1 MARPKQ
7 TGLSY
12 FPKNVSFYTD
22 RKVRRLMHEFGA
34 KGILVYDYIL
44 CVIYEDK
51 GYYVEYDDHFAF
63 DVADI
68 LGCGIN
74 EDLVKEV
81 INGCIRVNLF
91 DKDLC
96 ERCHILTSAGIQRRY
111 STIKR
116 NAEINKEF
124 RVFTEETPVITAKTQ
139 VIATKTPVITAKTP
153 YKVKKRKVNIKVN
166 TKEKEK
172 EKPKRFL
179 PPSLDEVENYISEKG
194 YSVDAEAFIAFYT
207 AKNWFIGKNK
217 MKDWRAAIVTW
228 QKREN
233 DKKTIH
239 PGVINTQNIEYK
251 PF

>member
-12 FPKNVSFYTD
+12 FPKDVSFYTD

-44 CVIYEDK
+44 CVIYQDK
-51 GYYVEYDDHFAF
+51 GYYVNYDEHFAF

-91 DKDLC
+91 DKDLY

-116 NAEINKEF
+116 NAEINKDF
-124 RVFTEETPVITAKTQ
+124 MVFTDETVVIAAKTPI
-139 VIATKTPVITAKTP
+139 IATKTPIITAEIP
-153 YKVKKRKVNIKVN
+153 QSKVKKSKVNN
-166 TKEKEK
+166 KEKEK
-172 EKPKRFL
+172 ETAKRFL
-179 PPSLDEVENYISEKG
+179 PPSIEQVKKFVLEKN
-194 YSVDAEAFIAFYT
+194 YSVDAESFIAFYQSI
-207 AKNWFIGKNK
+207 NWFVGKNK
-217 MKDWRAAIVTW
+217 MKDWRAAVVTW
-228 QKREN
+228 EKRN
-233 DKKTIH
+233 KDFLTKKQS
-239 PGVINTQNIEYK
+239 VIKNVNEIWDSQ
-251 PF
+251 

>member
-12 FPKNVSFYTD
+12 FPKDVSFYTD

-44 CVIYEDK
+44 CVIYQDK
-51 GYYVEYDDHFAF
+51 GYYVNYDEHFAF
-63 DVADI
+63 DVADM

-91 DKDLC
+91 DKDLY

-116 NAEINKEF
+116 NAEINKDF
-124 RVFTEETPVITAKTQ
+124 MVFTDETVVIAAKTPI
-139 VIATKTPVITAKTP
+139 IATKTPIITAEIP
-153 YKVKKRKVNIKVN
+153 QSKVKKSKVNN
-166 TKEKEK
+166 KEKEK
-172 EKPKRFL
+172 ETAKRFL
-179 PPSLDEVENYISEKG
+179 PPSIEQVKKFVSEKN
-194 YSVDAEAFIAFYT
+194 YSVDPESFVAFYQS
-207 AKNWFIGKNK
+207 KNWFVGKNK
-217 MKDWRAAIVTW
+217 MKDWRAAVVTW
-228 QKREN
+228 QKRSGEFKKQTQTTNNVN
-233 DKKTIH
+233 DIWR
-239 PGVINTQNIEYK
+239 
-251 PF
+251 

>member
-12 FPKNVSFYTD
+12 FPKDVSFYTD

-44 CVIYEDK
+44 CVIYQDK
-51 GYYVEYDDHFAF
+51 GYYVNYDEHFAF
-63 DVADI
+63 DVADM

-91 DKDLC
+91 DKDLY

-116 NAEINKEF
+116 NAEINKDF
-124 RVFTEETPVITAKTQ
+124 MVFTDETVVIAAKTPI
-139 VIATKTPVITAKTP
+139 IATKTPIITAEIP
-153 YKVKKRKVNIKVN
+153 QSKVKKSKVNN
-166 TKEKEK
+166 KEKEK
-172 EKPKRFL
+172 ETAKRFL
-179 PPSLDEVENYISEKG
+179 PPSIEQVKKFVLEKN
-194 YSVDAEAFIAFYT
+194 YSVDAESFIAFYQS
-207 AKNWFIGKNK
+207 KNWFVGKNK
-217 MKDWRAAIVTW
+217 MKDWRAAVVTW
-228 QKREN
+228 EKRNKEFLTN
-233 DKKTIH
+233 KQS
-239 PGVINTQNIEYK
+239 VIKNVNEIWDSQ
-251 PF
+251 